1 MYWGKQM
8 LNLVVHTHIRVIV
21 IRFRLK
27 PPNCES
33 EEALLLKIFKGA
45 TEE

>member
-27 PPNCES
+27 PPNS
-33 EEALLLKIFKGA
+33 ECKEAFILIL
-45 TEE
+45 